1 MKKFYWLI
9 LIAFL
14 QCFFVNN
21 GFSFYNK
28 FVGLAYTD
36 SEMINN
42 NSKYD
47 VSNLNALQINYGLN
61 INNTFRIGVMFESD
75 FKNSLNYDNS
85 GNLEETIGVDK
96 VYGLNKKGLFLDLE
110 YDLLQFVV
118 GNNSSVSWF
127 INGDVGG
134 DLIIAKTI
142 VNSNTNIMEQLYKV
156 AFTYK
161 IGSGLMYKM
170 NNNAIFFKYNFV
182 SITNPISYKTFQVE
196 TIYENFGAVKK
207 NSYYNE
213 YIFGVKQFFGGSNRI
228 KIEDMGDIK
237 VDSSY
242 FVGFNLG
249 FSFGNNDMYYDFA
262 DNKYQFASGSIVNLN
277 DNSFE
282 FNFGKKLR
290 SDFRYIVSLSYNTKF
305 AGEDDSE
312 YQNMIFFD
320 GDMVDHFYREF
331 IYAKDFR
338 TTELMLSFE
347 YDILK
352 IKSSKVFLDLGFG
365 IDWNF
370 FTYGYEYSGLSEN
383 KSGQSMSFPY
393 KIGIGYEYKML
404 KNIAIN
410 VNYNYFF
417 TGKVKIFEP
426 IDSLWDKTDN
436 YYYVKNNHSTVY
448 LGIRYF
454 L

>member
-36 SEMINN
+36 SDMINN
-42 NSKYD
+42 NSQYD
-47 VSNLNALQINYGLN
+47 VNNLNALQINYGLN

-75 FKNSLNYDNS
+75 LKNSLNYGDVGS
-85 GNLEETIGVDK
+85 LEEAIGVDK

-118 GNNSSVSWF
+118 ANNSSISWF

-142 VNSNTNIMEQLYKV
+142 ANSNTNIMEQLYKV

-182 SITNPISYKTFQVE
+182 SITNPISVQTFQVE
-196 TIYENFGAVKK
+196 TIYENFGEVKK

-228 KIEDMGDIK
+228 KIEDMGDIQ
-237 VDSSY
+237 VDSKY

-249 FSFGNNDMYYDFA
+249 FSFGNNDKYYDFA

-290 SDFRYIVSLSYNTKF
+290 SDF
-305 AGEDDSE
+305 
-312 YQNMIFFD
+312 
-320 GDMVDHFYREF
+320 
-331 IYAKDFR
+331 
-338 TTELMLSFE
+338 
-347 YDILK
+347 
-352 IKSSKVFLDLGFG
+352 
-365 IDWNF
+365 
-370 FTYGYEYSGLSEN
+370 
-383 KSGQSMSFPY
+383 
-393 KIGIGYEYKML
+393 
-404 KNIAIN
+404 
-410 VNYNYFF
+410 
-417 TGKVKIFEP
+417 
-426 IDSLWDKTDN
+426 
-436 YYYVKNNHSTVY
+436 
-448 LGIRYF
+448 
-454 L
+454 